1 MDICNLYFRG
11 IDEFDPFQS
20 PVQQEHTDLP
30 KRKLVKRVKR
40 VPSVVREEVPAHP
53 VVLDI

>member
-1 MDICNLYFRG
+1 MGICNLYFRG

-40 VPSVVREEVPAHP
+40 VPSVVKEELPAHP